1 MNNKQ
6 IHTMVKE
13 NTILNIHSYKE
24 LKEKLSSDLTVMES
38 VKAFGYYRNPIR
50 AKLTFIE
57 RDRFFGFVKRYLTK
71 EIDIYHFFS
80 ECKRFFLDI
89 IRLAPE
95 LYSELDQLIG
105 FQLLNIGTLE
115 LKIEANSS
123 EWVRLYDFV
132 EEFFYDLEERIEL
145 AGTAIVISEEEE
157 QKFYD
162 SLQKLF
168 NEVEKS
174 EEFSS

>member
-13 NTILNIHSYKE
+13 NTRLNIHSYKE
-24 LKEKLSSDLTVMES
+24 LKEKLSSDLTLMER
-38 VKAFGYYRNPIR
+38 VEAFEDYRKPIT
-50 AKLTFIE
+50 AKLQFIE
-57 RDRFFGFVKRYLTK
+57 RDRFFRIIKKYLAKEISIYNFLTK
-71 EIDIYHFFS
+71 
-80 ECKRFFLDI
+80 CNGFFLDI
-89 IRLAPE
+89 IKLAPK

-132 EEFFYDLEERIEL
+132 EEFFYDIEERIEL

-168 NEVEKS
+168 QEVEKS
-174 EEFSS
+174 EENN

>member
-1 MNNKQ
+1 MVNN
-6 IHTMVKE
+6 I
-13 NTILNIHSYKE
+13 TILNIHSYKK
-24 LKEKLSSDLTVMES
+24 LNEKQLDLTLIEFDD
-38 VKAFGYYRNPIR
+38 AFEDYRNPICT
-50 AKLTFIE
+50 KLAFIE
-57 RDRFFGFVKRYLTK
+57 RHRLFRIIEKFLTK
-71 EIDIYHFFS
+71 EIDIYLFIAKCNGFFS
-80 ECKRFFLDI
+80 DI
-89 IRLAPE
+89 GRLAPK

-105 FQLLNIGTLE
+105 FQLLNIGTVE
-115 LKIEANSS
+115 LKIEANPT

-132 EEFFYDLEERIEL
+132 EKFFYDIEEREYSGVL
-145 AGTAIVISEEEE
+145 TGISEAEE

>member
-6 IHTMVKE
+6 IHTMVKD
-13 NTILNIHSYKE
+13 NTILDIHSYKE
-24 LKEKLSSDLTVMES
+24 LKEKSLSDLTLMES
-38 VKAFGYYRNPIR
+38 EKAFGYYRNPICK
-50 AKLTFIE
+50 KLAFIE
-57 RDRFFGFVKRYLTK
+57 RDRFFRIIKKYLAKEISIYNFLTK
-71 EIDIYHFFS
+71 
-80 ECKRFFLDI
+80 CNGFFLDI
-89 IRLAPE
+89 IKLAPK

-132 EEFFYDLEERIEL
+132 EEFFYDIEERIEL
-145 AGTAIVISEEEE
+145 AGTTIVISEDEE

-168 NEVEKS
+168 QEVEKS
-174 EEFSS
+174 EENN

>member
-1 MNNKQ
+1 M
-6 IHTMVKE
+6 
-13 NTILNIHSYKE
+13 
-24 LKEKLSSDLTVMES
+24 
-38 VKAFGYYRNPIR
+38 
-50 AKLTFIE
+50 
-57 RDRFFGFVKRYLTK
+57 
-71 EIDIYHFFS
+71 
-80 ECKRFFLDI
+80 
-89 IRLAPE
+89 
-95 LYSELDQLIG
+95 YSELDQLIG
-105 FQLLNIGTLE
+105 FQLLNLGTLE
-115 LKIEANSS
+115 LKIEANPP

-168 NEVEKS
+168 QEVEKS

>member
-1 MNNKQ
+1 MVNN
-6 IHTMVKE
+6 I
-13 NTILNIHSYKE
+13 TILNIHGYKK
-24 LKEKLSSDLTVMES
+24 LNEKVLNLTLMER
-38 VKAFGYYRNPIR
+38 VEAFEDYQKPIT
-50 AKLTFIE
+50 AKLQFIE
-57 RDRFFGFVKRYLTK
+57 RDRFLEFVKRYLTK
-71 EIDIYHFFS
+71 ERNIYQFLAD
-80 ECKRFFLDI
+80 CRGFFLDI
-89 IRLAPE
+89 IKLAPK

-105 FQLLNIGTLE
+105 FQLLNIGTVE
-115 LKIEANSS
+115 LKIEANPT

-132 EEFFYDLEERIEL
+132 EKFFYDIEEREYSGVL
-145 AGTAIVISEEEE
+145 TGISEAEE